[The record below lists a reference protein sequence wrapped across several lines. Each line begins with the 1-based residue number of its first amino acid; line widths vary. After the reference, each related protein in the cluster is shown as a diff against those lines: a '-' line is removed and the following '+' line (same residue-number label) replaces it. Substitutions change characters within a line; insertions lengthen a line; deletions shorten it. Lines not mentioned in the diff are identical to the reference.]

1 MGLGIGPNKDRVQA
15 AIKELQQKKAAEAAA
30 AGNGEGKEN
39 EAPATPAP
47 QSGGGGSP
55 AKASSKRD
63 RDPNEKAAALAATKL
78 VKKKQ
83 RKRFIPKDPCL
94 FFLYYFGLVIVAACV
109 VRVING
115 PFQFEQKILA
125 ERDRI
130 REIQDANEEALRV
143 MKESI
148 PLVFAAG
155 DGNTTEVERLLALGQ
170 DVMERSPAGETPLH
184 TAAISGKPVIVK
196 MLLDAGADPD
206 ARTMGREYL
215 KMTPA
220 HWMVFGNKR
229 EALKILIDAGAD
241 VNAMNTKGK
250 TPTDMAWDLPKDT
263 REGILTLLLENGG
276 KKGEDLNEDPPED
289 DPDPPEDD
297 PDPAEA
303 TTATDAEEVEP
314 AEPAEAGEPASPAD
328 AESAA
333 EL

>member
-125 ERDRI
+125 EREKI
-130 REIQDANEEALRV
+130 REVKEANEWALQV
-143 MKESI
+143 MKENI

-170 DVMERSPAGETPLH
+170 DVMQRSPAGETPLH
-184 TAAISGKPVIVK
+184 TAGISGKPVIVK

-276 KKGEDLNEDPPED
+276 KKGEDLDE
-289 DPDPPEDD
+289 DPPEDD

-303 TTATDAEEVEP
+303 TTEEVEP
-314 AEPAEAGEPASPAD
+314 AEEVEPVD

>member
-109 VRVING
+109 VRFING

-125 ERDRI
+125 ERERV
-130 REIQDANEEALRV
+130 REIKDANDEALRV

-155 DGNTTEVERLLALGQ
+155 DGNITEVERLLALGQ

-184 TAAISGKPVIVK
+184 TAAISGKPAIVK
-196 MLLDAGADPD
+196 MLLDAGADPN
-206 ARTMGREYL
+206 ARTMGKEYL

-241 VNAMNTKGK
+241 VNAMNTKGE
-250 TPTDMAWDLPKDT
+250 TPTDMAWNLPKDT

-289 DPDPPEDD
+289 DPDP
-297 PDPAEA
+297 AEA
-303 TTATDAEEVEP
+303 TTATDDAEEGETAEEVEP
-314 AEPAEAGEPASPAD
+314 AEEVETAD